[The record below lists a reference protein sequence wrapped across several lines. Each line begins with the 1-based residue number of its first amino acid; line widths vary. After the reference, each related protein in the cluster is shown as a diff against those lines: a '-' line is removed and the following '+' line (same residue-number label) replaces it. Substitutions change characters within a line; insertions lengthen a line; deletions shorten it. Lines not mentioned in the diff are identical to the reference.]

1 MELKQENYESKRKSI
16 TGKGKHI
23 LKVGYQPLKK
33 LVWSLKDKNSK
44 VSISKIIT

>member
-23 LKVGYQPLKK
+23 LKVGDQPLKK
-33 LVWSLKDKNSK
+33 LV
-44 VSISKIIT
+44 